1 MFKTFKKASQTS
13 AIASDMLAGG
23 THVGLIREHNEDSY
37 LYVTLPGDK
46 VSLVVVTDGM
56 GGHEGGEFASY
67 FATEALGRIWG
78 QSADPTTLKLRES
91 EQILVETIKMCNDK
105 IFAINEKLNVSRAM
119 GTTITAG
126 LFVPGKL
133 IVAQVGDSRAYQQR
147 GRNLVQITEDQ
158 TWVAKMVKLG
168 NLKPEEAENHPLSHL
183 LSNCMGA
190 GSALDVQVSI
200 CRRKP
205 GDRYLFCTDGLYGSL
220 PHQLISDL
228 MSDVRSPQKIL
239 DELIS
244 RALDAGGKDNITGI
258 VIFDQ

>member
-1 MFKTFKKASQTS
+1 MFKAFKKAAPSSTISPDQV
-13 AIASDMLAGG
+13 AGG
-23 THVGLIREHNEDSY
+23 THVGLVREHNEDSY

-46 VSLVVVTDGM
+46 VTLVVVTDGM

-78 QSADPTTLKLRES
+78 QSADLTTAKLRES

-105 IFAINEKLNVSRAM
+105 IFSINEKLNVSRAM

-133 IVAQVGDSRAYQQR
+133 IVAQVGDSRAYMQR

-168 NLKPEEAENHPLSHL
+168 NLKPEEAESHPLSHL

-190 GSALDVQVSI
+190 GSALDVQVNI
-200 CRRKP
+200 CRRKA

-220 PHQLISDL
+220 THQVMTDL
-228 MSDVRSPQKIL
+228 MADLRSPQKIL
-239 DELIS
+239 TELINRS
-244 RALDAGGKDNITGI
+244 LDAGGKDNITGI
-258 VIFDQ
+258 VIFDD

>member
-1 MFKTFKKASQTS
+1 MLKVFRKPVVSSALKA
-13 AIASDMLAGG
+13 DLLAGG
-23 THVGLIREHNEDSY
+23 THVGLVREHNEDAY

-67 FATEALGRIWG
+67 FATEALARIWG
-78 QSADPTTLKLRES
+78 QSADVSTAKIRES
-91 EQILVETIKMCNDK
+91 EQILVNAIQTSNDK
-105 IFAINEKLNVSRAM
+105 IYAINEKLNVSRAM

-133 IVAQVGDSRAYQQR
+133 IVAHVGDSRAYVHR
-147 GRNLVQITEDQ
+147 GRELTQITEDQ

-168 NLKPEEAENHPLSHL
+168 NISPEEAENHPLSHL

-190 GSALDVQVSI
+190 SSALDVQVNI
-200 CRRKP
+200 CRRRQ

-220 PHQLISDL
+220 PDSSIEKSMAAHQN
-228 MSDVRSPQKIL
+228 PHKIL
-239 DELIS
+239 SELINMS
-244 RALDAGGKDNITGI
+244 LDAGGKDNITG
-258 VIFDQ
+258 VVVFDN